1 MTGSGRP
8 QVALL
13 IFAKSPVAGT
23 VKTRMQPDLSEA
35 DCLRLHKALVRLT
48 LAKFRNLDS
57 SRVDKTLLLTGP
69 LDQAYRY
76 AEEFGI
82 VDEFFIE
89 VQFGKDLGE
98 RLINAL
104 QNKFNSGYL
113 KVVIIGTDSPLLRIE
128 QIESSIDA
136 LSEHEVVIG
145 PSADGGYYLIGFSAN
160 IPAVLRGISW
170 GESSVY
176 EHTLKRIRLHGLKW
190 KKLET
195 GFDVDT
201 MEDLRELYRRIQG
214 NASPLT
220 DDVTTQLYELVKS
233 LVNRKQISGY

>member
-1 MTGSGRP
+1 MNGSRRP

-13 IFAKSPVAGT
+13 IFAKSPIAGS
-23 VKTRMQPDLSEA
+23 VKTRMQPNLSEA
-35 DCLRLHKALVRLT
+35 DCLLLHKALVRLT
-48 LAKFRNLDS
+48 LAKFKNLDS
-57 SRVDKTLLLTGP
+57 SKVDKTLLLTGP
-69 LDQAYRY
+69 LDRAYRY
-76 AEEFGI
+76 AAEFG
-82 VDEFFIE
+82 VADEFFID

-98 RLINAL
+98 RLTNAL
-104 QNKFNSGYL
+104 ENKFNSGYL
-113 KVVIIGTDSPLLRIE
+113 KVIIIGTDSPLLRIE

-176 EHTLKRIRLHGLKW
+176 EQTLKRIRLHGLSW

-201 MEDLRELYRRIQG
+201 MEDLRELYRHLQG
-214 NASPLT
+214 HASLVT
-220 DDVTTQLYELVKS
+220 DDPNTQLYELVES
-233 LVNRKQISGY
+233 LVNRKRMP